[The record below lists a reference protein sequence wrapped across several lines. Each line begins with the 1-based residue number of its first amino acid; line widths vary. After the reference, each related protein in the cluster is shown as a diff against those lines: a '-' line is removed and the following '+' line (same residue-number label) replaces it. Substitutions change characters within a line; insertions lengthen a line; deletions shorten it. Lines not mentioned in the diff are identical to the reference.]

1 MEIKKAIIPIAG
13 LGTRFLP
20 LSKVVPKEFW
30 PLVDKPVIQY
40 IIEEAK
46 ASGIKEIIFV
56 DKPGRKLVI
65 EYLKN
70 KLKSKK
76 ASFAR
81 YKNHFLKELKNLE
94 DISQSISFYQT
105 FQKIPLGAA
114 HAVLQ
119 AKDLIGKEPC
129 AVLWA
134 DDVVESKVP
143 CLLQLIKVFQKYK
156 KPVMALYRIPKE
168 SFQFYGMIEGK
179 KIAERVYRIKNFIE
193 KPSIKE
199 SPSDLAIVGK
209 YIITPEVL
217 DYLDKTRFDL
227 KSDITLSTTLVD
239 MVKNGKEVYGYE
251 FEGKWLECGN
261 KLAYL
266 KSNFYLALKHPQFGK
281 ELRKFLKNP

>member
-81 YKNHFLKELKNLE
+81 YKNHFLKELKKLE

-239 MVKNGKEVYGYE
+239 MVKNGEEVYGYE